1 MATPRPS
8 AQAQKPAPSLDA
20 QVGTLE
26 VINKEITDR
35 LARQSTSMAQ
45 IDTKAALIAGV
56 AATAAQFLAG
66 RKDPDPA
73 ALFAV
78 VAYCAYAYACAF
90 LAAVRAYSLAR
101 YTDVPD
107 PRALVTT
114 LAQLPK
120 AEVFARLAATRTD
133 AFEANQRKHRRKA
146 VSWWVSVVALAL
158 GLASSTVAI
167 VQTG

>member
-1 MATPRPS
+1 MADPEPGAATPP
-8 AQAQKPAPSLDA
+8 PAPTTAD
-20 QVGTLE
+20 QVDTLE

-66 RKDPDPA
+66 RKDPAPA
-73 ALFAV
+73 ALFAAL
-78 VAYCAYAYACAF
+78 AYSAYACAF
-90 LAAVRAYSLAR
+90 LAAVGAYSLAR

-107 PRALVTT
+107 PRALVTR
-114 LAQLPK
+114 LAHLPK

-146 VSWWVSVVALAL
+146 VFWWVSVVALAL
-158 GLASSTVAI
+158 GLASSTIAI